1 MKSKQQLEER
11 IRVLEAYN
19 EYSEARMHE
28 YKEALLRADRHAEDL
43 EERIQELEER
53 NEEME
58 TDLYADEDVE
68 ENVEDEIRAVLA
80 EEESDLIALSKKYV
94 ERQIEA
100 ALEDHE
106 EHYRRQEREY
116 RSPEQRQTLFDE
128 VENCTLKERRERLAE
143 RADAKAM
150 TLISNDEDW
159 FDEMSKESED
169 DDEMFDSAWEEGSY

>member
-28 YKEALLRADRHAEDL
+28 YKDALLRAYRHAEDL

-68 ENVEDEIRAVLA
+68 ENVEDEIRAVL
-80 EEESDLIALSKKYV
+80 EESDLIALSKKYV

-116 RSPEQRQTLFDE
+116 SSREQRQTLFDE

-143 RADAKAM
+143 RAAAKAM

>member
-1 MKSKQQLEER
+1 MTKDELETENAQLQAENDRMRKSLR
-11 IRVLEAYN
+11 SI
-19 EYSEARMHE
+19 
-28 YKEALLRADRHAEDL
+28 KEATLAQIAALDAAYAKAAL
-43 EERIQELEER
+43 EN

-94 ERQIEA
+94 ERQIEN

-116 RSPEQRQTLFDE
+116 RSLEERQTLFDE

-143 RADAKAM
+143 RGKH
-150 TLISNDEDW
+150 
-159 FDEMSKESED
+159 
-169 DDEMFDSAWEEGSY
+169 

>member
-1 MKSKQQLEER
+1 MTKEELETENAQLQAENDRMRKSLR
-11 IRVLEAYN
+11 SI
-19 EYSEARMHE
+19 
-28 YKEALLRADRHAEDL
+28 KEATLAQIAALDAAYAKAAL
-43 EERIQELEER
+43 EN

-94 ERQIEA
+94 ERQIES

-116 RSPEQRQTLFDE
+116 RSLEERQTLFDE

-143 RADAKAM
+143 RGKH
-150 TLISNDEDW
+150 
-159 FDEMSKESED
+159 
-169 DDEMFDSAWEEGSY
+169 

>member
-19 EYSEARMHE
+19 EYSEARMQV

-68 ENVEDEIRAVLA
+68 ENVE
-80 EEESDLIALSKKYV
+80 EEESVLIALSKKYV

>member
-1 MKSKQQLEER
+1 VTKEELETENAQLQAENDRMRKSLR
-11 IRVLEAYN
+11 SI
-19 EYSEARMHE
+19 
-28 YKEALLRADRHAEDL
+28 KEATLAQIAALDAAYAKAAL
-43 EERIQELEER
+43 EN

-80 EEESDLIALSKKYV
+80 EEESVLIALSKEYV
-94 ERQIEA
+94 ERQVET

-116 RSPEQRQTLFDE
+116 RSLEERQTLFDE

-143 RADAKAM
+143 RGKH
-150 TLISNDEDW
+150 
-159 FDEMSKESED
+159 
-169 DDEMFDSAWEEGSY
+169 